1 VSIQRVNT
9 STSSKL
15 CGFVAAV
22 IATMIGLTIG
32 QCEEFPS
39 RTIRIVVPYAPGGTA
54 DVVARVL
61 APRMQVLLKQSVIIE
76 NRPGAGSAI
85 GARMVAGAEPDGYT
99 ILMGNLAT
107 FAVVPAVMKTP
118 GYDPVTSFVPLV
130 QTSVSDTVL
139 VARPDFPA
147 NTIKEL
153 IDYARANPG
162 KLAFGSAG
170 FGHSSHLIGEMLKS
184 EAAIDMVHIPYRN
197 GPEMSQAVISGQV
210 QIAFTD
216 LGASLNLIREKQL
229 KGLAVMNDKPLPQIP
244 DIPTTVDAGFPNLVN
259 RNWSAA
265 VVPANTP
272 SHVTGKLID
281 AINKGLAEP
290 ELQKTFAS
298 IGAEAKPGTNE
309 ELAKLIAAEY
319 KKWSEAAKRF
329 LIRTD

>member
-15 CGFVAAV
+15 CGLFAAV
-22 IATMIGLTIG
+22 IFTIVGLTTA

-39 RTIRIVVPYAPGGTA
+39 RTIKMVVPYAPGGTA

-61 APRMQVLLKQSVIIE
+61 AQHMQVFLKQPVIIE

-107 FAVVPAVMKTP
+107 FAIVPAVMNTP

-130 QTSVSDTVL
+130 QTSVIDTVL

-153 IDYARANPG
+153 IDYAHANPG
-162 KLAFGSAG
+162 KLVFGSAG
-170 FGHSSHLIGEMLKS
+170 FGHSSHLIGEMFKS
-184 EAAIDMVHIPYRN
+184 EAAIDMVHVPYRN
-197 GPEMSQAVISGQV
+197 GPQMSQAIIGGQV

-216 LGASLNLIREKQL
+216 LGASMNLIQEKQL
-229 KGLAVMNDKPLPQIP
+229 KALAVMSEKRLPQFP
-244 DIPTTVDAGFPNLVN
+244 DIPTTVEAGFPNLVN

-272 SHVTGKLID
+272 SHVTDKLID
-281 AINKGLAEP
+281 AINKALAEP
-290 ELQKTFAS
+290 DLLKTFAS
-298 IGAEAKPGTNE
+298 IGAEAKPGTSE
-309 ELAKLIAAEY
+309 ELAALIAAEY
-319 KKWSEAAKRF
+319 KKWSEVANRF
-329 LIRTD
+329 SIHTD

>member
-1 VSIQRVNT
+1 
-9 STSSKL
+9 
-15 CGFVAAV
+15 
-22 IATMIGLTIG
+22 MIGLTMA
-32 QCEEFPS
+32 QCEEFPN

-61 APRMQVLLKQSVIIE
+61 APRIQLLLKQSVIIE

-184 EAAIDMVHIPYRN
+184 EAAIEMVHVPYRN
-197 GPEMSQAVISGQV
+197 GPQMSQAIIGGQV

-216 LGASLNLIREKQL
+216 LGASMNLIQEK
-229 KGLAVMNDKPLPQIP
+229 
-244 DIPTTVDAGFPNLVN
+244 
-259 RNWSAA
+259 
-265 VVPANTP
+265 
-272 SHVTGKLID
+272 KL
-281 AINKGLAEP
+281 
-290 ELQKTFAS
+290 
-298 IGAEAKPGTNE
+298 TNQS
-309 ELAKLIAAEY
+309 LI
-319 KKWSEAAKRF
+319 
-329 LIRTD
+329 

>member
-1 VSIQRVNT
+1 
-9 STSSKL
+9 
-15 CGFVAAV
+15 
-22 IATMIGLTIG
+22 
-32 QCEEFPS
+32 
-39 RTIRIVVPYAPGGTA
+39 
-54 DVVARVL
+54 
-61 APRMQVLLKQSVIIE
+61 
-76 NRPGAGSAI
+76 
-85 GARMVAGAEPDGYT
+85 
-99 ILMGNLAT
+99 
-107 FAVVPAVMKTP
+107 MKTP

-329 LIRTD
+329 SIRTD